1 MSIWYA
7 LLTPFF
13 RCPSQLSDLNE
24 LSPRVCK
31 PYLVVR
37 SHIEPHVLPYYHLYA
52 APYVDSARPYVTLFN
67 EQVYSPAA
75 TYAKQGYDKYGA
87 PAWDQAQAYGQE
99 QWDAQVA
106 PRLQSAQ
113 DSISRVYKLEVDPHV
128 QHAVLVVSPY
138 YEKASAVAIST
149 YGDYI
154 APLYTQSRPF
164 IGKTYASGQ
173 EILTTT
179 VIPHAQHS
187 WSTVIY
193 FVNSSLWPKVTGLY
207 SENVEPQLVK
217 IGQRLASYRE
227 GKILRASVDDVDR

>member
-1 MSIWYA
+1 M
-7 LLTPFF
+7 
-13 RCPSQLSDLNE
+13 
-24 LSPRVCK
+24 CK

-67 EQVYSPAA
+67 DQIYSPAA

-99 QWDAQVA
+99 HWEAQIA
-106 PRLQSAQ
+106 PRLQYSQ
-113 DSISRVYKLEVDPHV
+113 DSISGVYKSEVDPYV
-128 QHAVLVVSPY
+128 QRAVLVVSPY
-138 YEKASAVAIST
+138 YEKAGTLAIST

-154 APLYTQSRPF
+154 APLYTQSHLI
-164 IGKTYASGQ
+164 IGKTYTSGQ

-179 VIPHAQHS
+179 VIPHVQDS
-187 WSTVIY
+187 WSTVVY
-193 FVNSSLWPKVTGLY
+193 FVNSALWPKVTGLY

>member
-1 MSIWYA
+1 M
-7 LLTPFF
+7 
-13 RCPSQLSDLNE
+13 
-24 LSPRVCK
+24 
-31 PYLVVR
+31 VR